1 MFNKYDVF
9 SVLETAKKFLKFKEL
24 PDYKSDSEVLLSF
37 LLQIKRSRLPFVY
50 NQVLSSNQLC
60 QFEKYILRR
69 AKREPVAYIIGHASF
84 MEFEFKVDK
93 SVLIPRPETEFLVE
107 IVLNLAKKETNLK
120 TLDLCTGSGCIAISL
135 AKMGTFKTI
144 IATDINKCALKLAK
158 ENAKINDVKSIKFI
172 ESDIF
177 ANLQQNR
184 FDVIV
189 SNPPYVSQKEYLTLE
204 KDLMYEPKLALI
216 AEDDGLFFYREI
228 AENAKKFLN
237 NTAHVVLELN
247 PNKVTQ
253 IKQMFIDN
261 NFKEIEIIKDYL
273 SLPRVFKAKIFV

>member
-24 PDYKSDSEVLLSF
+24 PDYKSDAEVLLSF
-37 LLQIKRSRLPFVY
+37 LLQIKRSRFPFVY
-50 NQVLSSNQLC
+50 NQILSFNQLC

-69 AKREPVAYIIGHASF
+69 AKREPVAYIIGHAGF

-93 SVLIPRPETEFLVE
+93 NVLIPRPETEFLVE
-107 IVLNLAKKETNLK
+107 TVLNLAKKETNLK
-120 TLDLCTGSGCIAISL
+120 ILDLCTGSGCIAISL

-144 IATDINKCALKLAK
+144 VATDINKCALKLAK
-158 ENAKINDVKSIKFI
+158 ENAKINGVKSMKFI

-177 ANLQQNR
+177 ANLQQNK

-204 KDLMYEPKLALI
+204 KDLMHEPKLALI
-216 AEDDGLFFYREI
+216 AKDDGLFFYREI

-237 NTAHVVLELN
+237 NTGYVVLELN
-247 PNKVTQ
+247 PNKITQ
-253 IKQMFIDN
+253 IKQMFIEN
-261 NFKEIEIIKDYL
+261 NLKERERIKEYL
-273 SLPRVFKAKIFV
+273 SLQRVCKAKIFV